1 MQNSGI
7 NLDEALNQYL
17 NDNSN
22 KKIHQN
28 SLVHFTRWC
37 GKDKLVCRMTA
48 IEVSRYPE
56 CISSSD
62 KEVSVKL
69 QSIRAFLTY
78 LNEQGWVDYNLSSH
92 IKIKKLAS
100 RKSATRT
107 SQNAVEK
114 IPMTASGYK
123 KLEDELGILKVKR
136 IAVIEE
142 MRLAALDKDMRENA
156 PYHAAKEQRGQ
167 IEGRIKEI
175 EHELKHAEVSEYT
188 DNNTS
193 KVNMGNTVKL
203 RDLKNGEQCIYT
215 LVSPKEIEPLKG
227 RISASSPIGKAL
239 FNRSKG
245 DNIEIEVPSG
255 TLQYVIEDI
264 SFK

>member
-17 NDNSN
+17 SDNSH
-22 KKIHQN
+22 KKINQN

-37 GKDKLVCRMTA
+37 GKDKLVCRLTA

-62 KEVSVKL
+62 KEISAKL

-100 RKSATRT
+100 RKSASRA
-107 SQNAVEK
+107 SQTVVEK

-123 KLEDELGILKVKR
+123 KLEDELSTLKLKR
-136 IAVIEE
+136 IDVIEE
-142 MRLAALDKDMRENA
+142 MRLAAMDKDMRENA

-175 EHELKHAEVSEYT
+175 EHELKYADVSEYT
-188 DNNTS
+188 DTNTS
-193 KVNMGNTVKL
+193 KVNMGSTVKL
-203 RDLKNGEQCIYT
+203 RDPKNGECCTYT

-227 RISASSPIGKAL
+227 KISASSPIGKAV
-239 FNRSKG
+239 FNRNKG
-245 DNIEIEVPSG
+245 EQIEIEVPSG
-255 TLQYVIEDI
+255 TLQYIIEDI
-264 SFK
+264 SF